1 MYEESHA
8 ISIAPPETVGYNTPT
23 QRKTQRRSFLDVCFA
38 TMPTLAF
45 KNEYTLLIYSA
56 QDA

>member
-23 QRKTQRRSFLDVCFA
+23 QRKTQRRLVLDVLLCNYAYYIF
-38 TMPTLAF
+38 
-45 KNEYTLLIYSA
+45 NEYTLLLNST
-56 QDA
+56 QDM